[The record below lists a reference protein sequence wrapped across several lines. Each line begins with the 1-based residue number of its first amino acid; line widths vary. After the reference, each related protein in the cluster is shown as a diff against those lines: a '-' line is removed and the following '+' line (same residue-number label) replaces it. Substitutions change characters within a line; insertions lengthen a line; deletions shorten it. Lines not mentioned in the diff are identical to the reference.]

1 VAKESGRNAYWIGK
15 TCLNYEVPKRD
26 KGQRRRK
33 QGSPEINKIF
43 GVLIFILHKV
53 DINKQNHS
61 KITVIIVF

>member
-26 KGQRRRK
+26 KGQGHDKRRRK

-43 GVLIFILHKV
+43 GILIFILHKL
-53 DINKQNHS
+53 DINKQIHF
-61 KITVIIVF
+61 K